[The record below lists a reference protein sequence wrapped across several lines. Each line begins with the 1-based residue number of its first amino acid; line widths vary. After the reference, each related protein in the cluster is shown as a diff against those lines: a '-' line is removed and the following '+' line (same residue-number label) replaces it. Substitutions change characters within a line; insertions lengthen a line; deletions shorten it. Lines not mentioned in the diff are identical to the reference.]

1 MADSTI
7 LVLLIA
13 AVASV
18 WAQQPPVPSGN
29 WQSARSETYT
39 SPLHP
44 VVTGAEMYLSISLS
58 TDGSFRGEWGEYFCS
73 GSVGAYG
80 YNVFPCRFAT
90 RKGGASGRLA
100 PGGQGVIDLESLG
113 RTTVAWSMP
122 SELELAIDLPKN
134 WQGDA
139 KFHRAR
145 LTRDGKGKPAPTA
158 PDDGKYSAVALYR
171 EFKKDAKATL
181 ARNQGRTLVLE
192 GRRGTLI
199 ELSDGGAAIHIPD
212 GFQPRAL
219 VLTFRTL
226 AEVRHLA
233 EGAPFRF
240 RCTVD
245 DFAYEYVHLNNCT
258 VVRD

>member
-1 MADSTI
+1 MADSLI
-7 LVLLIA
+7 LVLLMGA
-13 AVASV
+13 APPV

-29 WQSARSETYT
+29 WQSARSETYS

-44 VVTGAEMYLSISLS
+44 VPSGAEMYLSISLAN
-58 TDGSFRGEWGEYFCS
+58 DGSFRGEWGEYFCT
-73 GSVGAYG
+73 GSYT
-80 YNVFPCRFAT
+80 FSCRFSA
-90 RKGGASGRLA
+90 RKGGVAGRLSA
-100 PGGQGVIDLESLG
+100 GGQGVIDLESLG
-113 RTTVAWSMP
+113 RTTLAWNMTGA
-122 SELELAIDLPKN
+122 ELAIDLPKN

-145 LTRDGKGKPAPTA
+145 LTRDGKGKPAPSA
-158 PDDGKYSAVALYR
+158 PDDGHFSAVALYR
-171 EFKKDAKATL
+171 EFKKDEKATL
-181 ARNQGRTLVLE
+181 ARYQGKTLALE

-199 ELSDGGAAIHIPD
+199 ELSDGGAAIHVPD

-226 AEVRHLA
+226 KEVSHLA

-245 DFAYEYVHLNNCT
+245 DFAYEYVHLKNCT
-258 VVRD
+258 VIRDSKSSAFR

>member
-1 MADSTI
+1 MADST
-7 LVLLIA
+7 LVVLLIA
-13 AVASV
+13 AAASA
-18 WAQQPPVPSGN
+18 WTQQPTVPSGN

-44 VVTGAEMYLSISLS
+44 VLTGAEMYLSITVSN
-58 TDGSFRGEWGEYFCS
+58 DGSFRGEWGDYFCS
-73 GSVGAYG
+73 STVGAYG
-80 YNVFPCRFAT
+80 YTTFPCRFST
-90 RKGGASGRLA
+90 RKGGVTGRLA
-100 PGGQGVIDLESLG
+100 AGGQGVIDFESLG
-113 RTTVAWSMP
+113 RATLAWSMP
-122 SELELAIDLPKN
+122 SALELSIDLPKN

-145 LTRDGKGKPAPTA
+145 LTRDGKGKPAASA
-158 PDDGKYSAVALYR
+158 PDDAQFSAVALYR

-181 ARNQGRTLVLE
+181 ALYQGKTLVLE

-199 ELSDGGAAIHIPD
+199 DLSDGGAAIHIPD

-226 AEVRHLA
+226 KEVSHLA

-240 RCTVD
+240 SCRVD
-245 DFAYEYVHLNNCT
+245 DFAYEYVHLNNCSL
-258 VVRD
+258 VRD